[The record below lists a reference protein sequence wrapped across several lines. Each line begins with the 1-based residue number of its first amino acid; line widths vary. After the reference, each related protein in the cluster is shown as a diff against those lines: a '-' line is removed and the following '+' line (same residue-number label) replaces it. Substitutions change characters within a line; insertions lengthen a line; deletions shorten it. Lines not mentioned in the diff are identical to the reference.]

1 MSPSS
6 PTSGQKQSPRIPFT
20 PRLQLDYAGFSK
32 LRELIGDE
40 SVTPNAQSRFAC
52 HLAMYL
58 PDVARQIR
66 QSDFGITHL
75 EVGVLSRATCE
86 AICRNE
92 WDTVRKHFAFVTD
105 LLGNCG
111 AELNDALKTIYI
123 ENLFLDGTA
132 SIKLAQ
138 PHNISQ
144 RMMHTLSGMENL
156 FGTN

>member
-1 MSPSS
+1 M
-6 PTSGQKQSPRIPFT
+6 PFT
-20 PRLQLDYAGFSK
+20 TRLQLDFDGFSK
-32 LRELIGDE
+32 LRELLGDVA
-40 SVTPNAQSRFAC
+40 VTPHAQSRFAC
-52 HLAMYL
+52 QLAMYL
-58 PDVARQIR
+58 PDVAKQIR

-92 WDTVRKHFAFVTD
+92 WNTVRKHFAFVTN

-111 AELNDALKTIYI
+111 AELHDALKTIYI
-123 ENLFLDGTA
+123 ENLFLDGTV

-144 RMMHTLSGMENL
+144 RMMHTLSGMENI
-156 FGTN
+156 FGSK